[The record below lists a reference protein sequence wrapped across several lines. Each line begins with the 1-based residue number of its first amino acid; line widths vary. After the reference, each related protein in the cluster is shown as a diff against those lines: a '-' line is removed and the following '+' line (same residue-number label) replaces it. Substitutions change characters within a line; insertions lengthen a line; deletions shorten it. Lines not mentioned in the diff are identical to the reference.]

1 MINTGSRVDDEI
13 TNYVNIGGSALRE
26 LCVGFRLHYRLSYRL
41 STFWCFDTITIIIVI
56 LSLSTLFW
64 AYRIE
69 MLCVSISNT
78 SFISLGVC
86 VDR

>member
-41 STFWCFDTITIIIVI
+41 STFWCFDTITINNVIVLIIDG
-56 LSLSTLFW
+56 F
-64 AYRIE
+64 
-69 MLCVSISNT
+69 
-78 SFISLGVC
+78 
-86 VDR
+86 